1 MIGRVFRS
9 GFRAI
14 FWLLS
19 TPFHYFWLGLATV
32 VMTTALGEFLAEDP
46 EDIPVTDTLQKVAAE
61 PKDALKAALTH
72 LTALRKHILKSVIV
86 LIVTTAL
93 AFTFFE
99 EIIAWLA
106 APIGGI
112 ENLEAKEVTEP
123 ISVFMRVSILTGFTA
138 AMPYILFQTL
148 RFFAPG
154 ISRKAR
160 IIGLLAIPFATLF
173 FVAGLGFTYFYMLP
187 TAISFMIEFGGIPT
201 LPTPSSYIRFTTGF
215 MFWTGAA
222 FQLPLVSYTLA
233 AMKLLQAKLLKDNWR
248 GAFILLAVLAA
259 FITPTPDAG
268 TMMIVL
274 LPLWALYGFSIV
286 MAYIGQGR
294 HSWRKAA

>member
-1 MIGRVFRS
+1 MIGRV
-9 GFRAI
+9 FRAI

-19 TPFHYFWLGLATV
+19 APFRYFWLGLTTV
-32 VMTTALGEFLAEDP
+32 FMATALGEFLAEDP
-46 EDIPVTDTLQKVAAE
+46 EDVPVTDTLKKVAAE
-61 PKDALKAALTH
+61 PKDAFNAALTH
-72 LTALRKHILKSVIV
+72 LSALRNHIKKSAFV

-93 AFTFFE
+93 AFTFFK
-99 EIIAWLA
+99 EIMAWLVT
-106 APIGGI
+106 PIGGI

-123 ISVFMRVSILTGFTA
+123 ISVFMRVSVLTGFTV
-138 AMPYILFQTL
+138 AMPYILFEIL

-173 FVAGLGFTYFYMLP
+173 FIAGLGFAYFYMLP

-201 LPTPSSYIRFTTGF
+201 IPTPASYIRFTTGF

-248 GAFILLAVLAA
+248 IAFILLAVLAA

-268 TMMIVL
+268 TMLIVL

-286 MAYIGQGR
+286 MAYIGQGSR
-294 HSWRKAA
+294 AWRKAA